1 MLYNRLAENVVRKNM
16 EVFPAVAV
24 LGSRQCGKSTL
35 IKMMAENGMNMLYL
49 DLQNRRDL
57 ARLEEPE
64 LFFRANEDKTIC
76 LDEIQLVPNLF
87 AILRSEIDRMRR
99 PGRFILLG
107 SASRELIQHTS
118 ESLAGRIGL
127 IDLTPLLL
135 CEINKEE
142 GFDLNRYWF
151 RGGYPDSYMSSSN
164 EASALWRENFIRTYI
179 ERDIP
184 SLGYQITSRQMVRLM
199 TMCAHVQGQLLN
211 ASKLGD
217 SLDVTHQTVKRYL
230 DVLEQTYLLRTLPP
244 FFSNTKKRLVKSPKI
259 YLRDSGIL
267 HQLLGLDDFNA
278 LLGHPVFGSS
288 WEGVVVENVCAFL
301 SGGDFSFYRSSTG
314 EEIDLI
320 VQHKGRMTAIECKAS
335 AAPQLSS
342 GFWKAL
348 DFLHPDAT
356 FVVTPFSGQYPL
368 KNNVQVCGLAELLKQ
383 FP

>member
-1 MLYNRLAENVVRKNM
+1 M
-16 EVFPAVAV
+16 EIFPAVVV

-35 IKMMAENGMNMLYL
+35 VRMMAEGGMDMLYL

-64 LFFRANEDKTIC
+64 LFFRANEEKTIC
-76 LDEIQLVPNLF
+76 LDEIQLIPNLF
-87 AILRSEIDRMRR
+87 ATLRSEIDRKRR

-118 ESLAGRIGL
+118 ETLAGRIGM
-127 IDLTPLLL
+127 IDLTPFLL
-135 CEINKEE
+135 CEINKED

-151 RGGYPDSYMSSSN
+151 RGGYPDSYMSIDDESSVF
-164 EASALWRENFIRTYI
+164 WRENFIRTYV

-184 SLGYQITSRQMVRLM
+184 SFGYQITSRQMVRLL

-217 SLDVTHQTVKRYL
+217 SLDVTHQTIKRYL
-230 DVLEQTYLLRTLPP
+230 DILEQTYLLRTVPP
-244 FFSNTKKRLVKSPKI
+244 YYANVKKRLVKSPKI

-278 LLGHPVFGSS
+278 LLGHPVFGAS
-288 WEGVVVENVCAFL
+288 WEGVVVENVCSIVNGA
-301 SGGDFSFYRSSTG
+301 DFSFYRSATG

-335 AAPQLSS
+335 AAPQLSA

-348 DFLHPDAT
+348 GFLNPDAT
-356 FVVTPFSGQYPL
+356 FVVTPFSDHYSL
-368 KNNVQVCGLAELLKQ
+368 KNGVQVCGLTELLELL
-383 FP
+383 